1 VRNFSYLIIISFF
14 LFNISISNEIKIV
27 YVDMNKI
34 LNTSLA
40 GKKILEKIS
49 IIDKKNSNKFKKI
62 EDKLIVEEKKIKQQ
76 KNILSKDEF
85 QNKVID
91 LRKNASTFSSD
102 VIKSKNDLIQKK
114 QRSMNKLIEILNPIL
129 SDYASKNSISIILQK
144 KNIIIGKKE
153 LDVTNEILTILNKKI
168 TNIKI
173 N

>member
-1 VRNFSYLIIISFF
+1 MRNFSYLIIISFF

>member
-1 VRNFSYLIIISFF
+1 
-14 LFNISISNEIKIV
+14 
-27 YVDMNKI
+27 MNKI